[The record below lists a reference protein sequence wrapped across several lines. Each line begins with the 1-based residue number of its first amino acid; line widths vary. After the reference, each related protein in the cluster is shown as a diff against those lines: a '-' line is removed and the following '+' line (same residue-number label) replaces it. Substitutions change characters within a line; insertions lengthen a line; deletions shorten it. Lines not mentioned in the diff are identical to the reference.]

1 MCALCA
7 GARPAPEIARP
18 QRAVCALF
26 GPPAALAGCAILDRT
41 RQEERHASQWYGA
54 GQDERQVSASS
65 QHGGKPRVA
74 IIGGTGYGGAE
85 LCRLLLTHPG
95 VDLARVTSIDHV
107 GEPLEAVHRNLW
119 RTGLVF
125 EEIPPADA
133 ARGMDVVFLALP
145 HKVSATMA
153 PDLAEIDGIVIDLS
167 GDFRLRNADA
177 YARFYGG
184 PHPHPQH
191 LGSFAY
197 GLPELEREAIATARR
212 IASPGCFATTIALG
226 LLPLCHA
233 GLLEGPIHTVA
244 ATGSS
249 GSGAYAREGT
259 HHPLRANNLKI
270 YKPLEHQHVPEIE
283 QTLHDA
289 TRRGGHEPRYSLHF
303 VPVSAPLARGIL
315 ANSFVEV
322 APEVRADDI
331 ERLYRDFYEGAA
343 FVRLLGGGPDQ
354 AEVVSIKG
362 SMYADVSWTLGDVD
376 PRSGRRQLVVTSALD
391 NLVKGG
397 AGQAVQSM
405 NIVLGLPESTGID
418 APALW
423 P

>member
-1 MCALCA
+1 
-7 GARPAPEIARP
+7 
-18 QRAVCALF
+18 V
-26 GPPAALAGCAILDRT
+26 
-41 RQEERHASQWYGA
+41 
-54 GQDERQVSASS
+54 VSTKEHVKHQSRGEKA
-65 QHGGKPRVA
+65 RVA
-74 IIGGTGYGGAE
+74 VVGGTGYGGAE
-85 LCRLLLTHPG
+85 LCRLLLSHPQ
-95 VDLARVTSIDHV
+95 VELARVTSIDHV
-107 GEPLEAVHRNLW
+107 GESLEAVHRNLW

-125 EEIPPADA
+125 EEIPLADA

-153 PDLAEIDGIVIDLS
+153 PDLAEIDATVIDLS
-167 GDFRLRNADA
+167 GDFRLRDAPA

-184 PHPHPQH
+184 PHPHPEH
-191 LGSFAY
+191 LGTFVY
-197 GLPELEREAIATARR
+197 GLPELEREAIASSRR

-233 GLLEGPIHTVA
+233 GLPEGPIATVA

-259 HHPLRANNLKI
+259 HHPLRASNLKA
-270 YKPLEHQHVPEIE
+270 YKSLEHQHAPEIE
-283 QTLHDA
+283 QALGDA
-289 TRRGGHEPRYSLHF
+289 SRRGGHEPRFSLQF
-303 VPVSAPLARGIL
+303 VPVSAPLPRGIL
-315 ANSFVEV
+315 ANSFVSVPSEIG
-322 APEVRADDI
+322 AEDI
-331 ERLYRDFYEGAA
+331 ERLYRDFYEGAS
-343 FVRLLGGGPDQ
+343 FVRLLGGGAEQ

-362 SMYADVSWTLGDVD
+362 SMYADVSWTVGDVD
-376 PRSGRRQLVVTSALD
+376 PTTGRRQVVVASALD

-405 NIVLGLPESTGID
+405 NIVLGLPETTGID